1 MAGAASVPGSDE
13 LVLYKS
19 VDPITGADVGTDQRR
34 GAGVV
39 RPDPHAGLLEPTR
52 ADGGGAAR

>member
-19 VDPITGADVGTDQRR
+19 VDPITGADVGTDDE
-34 GAGVV
+34 GELVSS